1 MPTQHRFLKPLK
13 QTTVTISKPK
23 SHAKEQTQAN
33 QRDKKKH
40 ITDKNCYSENKKMNK
55 ISNKLH
61 KNNEEINKRRPQFK
75 PPTQTTGSQE
85 YSGKPPEEATR
96 IAMVTSHQGQ
106 EPRMEANEGSHPR
119 KPTRE
124 ATENFVRFWVPSR
137 SFYFVSFADSG
148 PRAADRNHRPKP
160 TKKTPDGSQQG
171 SPTTEAT
178 DGSQRWKP
186 KMEATEG
193 NHGRFL

>member
-1 MPTQHRFLKPLK
+1 MHVRARGYVDQPMPTQHRFLKPLK

-61 KNNEEINKRRPQFK
+61 KNNKEINKRRPQFK

-124 ATENFVRFWVPSR
+124 TTENFVRFWVPSR
-137 SFYFVSFADSG
+137 FVF
-148 PRAADRNHRPKP
+148 
-160 TKKTPDGSQQG
+160 
-171 SPTTEAT
+171 
-178 DGSQRWKP
+178 RW
-186 KMEATEG
+186 
-193 NHGRFL
+193 LC